1 MTVLAKTT
9 RVLGALVL
17 LATVAFGAADE
28 APAVEGLAVDS
39 DGEVVEF
46 TITST
51 EWVRYT
57 YFELEGPRLVV
68 DFHNAENRLGF
79 WRRTID
85 QGVVERVRAS
95 SFVDD
100 SRDATRIVFDM
111 AEAIPY
117 AVVDAG
123 DGTVRVRFGI
133 DPGSAEDVDQEIDET
148 DLAGIEEEK
157 MLVAASSEP
166 DWNLGTAAPADGLSD
181 TAPADSLGIA
191 APASLG
197 DYAIEETAG
206 LESAKDL
213 PYTPAAVRSASA
225 SSVRTSTREA
235 AAPPAEAA
243 LALNLNSTLES
254 VPEVG
259 EPTAVPE
266 PVLALP
272 ALEETTF
279 LEQVVTPIPT
289 PQYTGE
295 IVTLDLKDVD
305 LRDFFRLI
313 GEISGLNVI
322 LDPNVA
328 GSLTLLLRDVPWDQA
343 LDVVLRNNSLSYEL
357 QGNILRVATQATLQA
372 EEDARLARR
381 DAQELNAELVTRT
394 FILSYT
400 QAATVSATIQDL
412 LSPRGTIITDARRN
426 ALIVSD
432 VPSRFGRMDSLVSFL
447 DTPSQQVEI
456 EARLLSAN
464 RSFSR
469 ALGSQIGLLVGN
481 NSQNV
486 FGGVPGLTSP
496 VVRTPTTALGPSLP
510 LNADFSVPATSGV
523 SFLLGAGGD
532 ILLDAIITA
541 AEARGTAKLLSRP
554 RITTQNNQT
563 ASVSQG
569 TQIPVQTNVNNT
581 ITTQFLPFTL
591 NLSVTPQ
598 ITEAETILLN
608 VTIENSSPDFAR
620 AVNGTPSV
628 STQQAQTS
636 VLIPDGGTAVIG
648 GILIDNDSVNVRQVP
663 GLGNIP
669 VLGHLFKSTQVIK
682 STSELLFFVTARIKP
697 ANPLE
702 FLPIVPEPDDQG
714 ATRGAP
720 PEGIQEETPR
730 DPGRLF

>member
-1 MTVLAKTT
+1 MQSSMQAMGLF
-9 RVLGALVL
+9 
-17 LATVAFGAADE
+17 AF
-28 APAVEGLAVDS
+28 DS
-39 DGEVVEF
+39 AS
-46 TITST
+46 I
-51 EWVRYT
+51 W
-57 YFELEGPRLVV
+57 
-68 DFHNAENRLGF
+68 NRLRTSIMRQTKPISLGSKK
-79 WRRTID
+79 RRCWSRHPPSLTGTSVLPL
-85 QGVVERVRAS
+85 QRMAS
-95 SFVDD
+95 
-100 SRDATRIVFDM
+100 
-111 AEAIPY
+111 AIPL
-117 AVVDAG
+117 
-123 DGTVRVRFGI
+123 RRI
-133 DPGSAEDVDQEIDET
+133 
-148 DLAGIEEEK
+148 
-157 MLVAASSEP
+157 
-166 DWNLGTAAPADGLSD
+166 
-181 TAPADSLGIA
+181 
-191 APASLG
+191 
-197 DYAIEETAG
+197 
-206 LESAKDL
+206 
-213 PYTPAAVRSASA
+213 ASA
-225 SSVRTSTREA
+225 LPLRRACAIMRSKRPQGWRARRIFLTHRRPFEALRPRVCAHPPVRRLRHR
-235 AAPPAEAA
+235 PRAA
-243 LALNLNSTLES
+243 LALNLNRTLES

-266 PVLALP
+266 PVLAMP

-469 ALGSQIGLLVGN
+469 DLGSQIGLLVGN

-510 LNADFSVPATSGV
+510 LNADFSVPATSGI

-714 ATRGAP
+714 ATGGAP

-730 DPGRLF
+730 GPGRLF